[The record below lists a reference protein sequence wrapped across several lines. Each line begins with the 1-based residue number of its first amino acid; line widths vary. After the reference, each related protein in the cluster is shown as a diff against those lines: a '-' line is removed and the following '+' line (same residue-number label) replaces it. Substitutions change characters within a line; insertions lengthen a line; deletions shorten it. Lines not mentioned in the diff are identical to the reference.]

1 MSVILPHVRAALPFL
16 AHAALWPVRLALRA
30 YARATPR
37 AEDRVGAERRV
48 TFVLGS
54 AWGMG
59 GTIRTVH
66 NLAGHLASEGF
77 EVEILSVFRSRR
89 RPFFAFAPGVRVT
102 ALDDLRG
109 RRRLRRLPSALA
121 HPANAGPRWNL
132 WVDLRLV
139 RRLRR
144 RTGFLITTRPVLN
157 LIAADLRPPGLVLV
171 GQEHMSHD
179 IWGQRLRRA
188 MVAAYPRLDVLVAL
202 TEGDRARYE
211 QVTAGMVR
219 TERIPNSV
227 SALGGPE
234 PDLATPVLVGAGRL
248 TPQKGFDRLIEAFA
262 KIAGDHPAW
271 SVRIYGR
278 GGKRRA
284 LRRQIDAA
292 GLGDRVQLAG
302 ATKDMGAAM
311 AHGSIFVLSSRLE
324 GFPLI
329 LLEAM
334 SKGLA
339 PVAFDCRTGPGDIVD
354 DHRNGLL
361 VPDGDVDAL
370 AAAMA
375 ELMADDDLRRRCA
388 AAARETARD
397 YDMQG
402 AVGPRWEALLAEL
415 FAHAK
420 ANGRHL

>member
-1 MSVILPHVRAALPFL
+1 M
-16 AHAALWPVRLALRA
+16 
-30 YARATPR
+30 
-37 AEDRVGAERRV
+37 
-48 TFVLGS
+48 
-54 AWGMG
+54 
-59 GTIRTVH
+59 
-66 NLAGHLASEGF
+66 
-77 EVEILSVFRSRR
+77 
-89 RPFFAFAPGVRVT
+89 
-102 ALDDLRG
+102 
-109 RRRLRRLPSALA
+109 
-121 HPANAGPRWNL
+121 
-132 WVDLRLV
+132 

-157 LIAADLRPPGLVLV
+157 LIAADLRPPGLVRV

-179 IWGQRLRRA
+179 VWGRRLRRA

-211 QVTAGMVR
+211 QVTGGRLR

-234 PDLATPVLVGAGRL
+234 PDLAAPLLVGAGRL
-248 TPQKGFDRLIEAFA
+248 TSQKGFDRLIDAFA
-262 KIAGDHPAW
+262 KVAPDHPAW
-271 SVRIYGR
+271 RVRIHGR
-278 GGKRRA
+278 GGRRDD

-292 GLGDRVQLAG
+292 GLGDRVELAG

-311 AHGSIFVLSSRLE
+311 AEGSIFVLSSRLE

-339 PVAFDCRTGPGDIVD
+339 PVAFDCRTGPGDILD

-375 ELMADDDLRRRCA
+375 ELMADEDLRRRCA
-388 AAARETARD
+388 AAARETARA

-402 AVGPRWEALLAEL
+402 AVGPRWETLLADL

-420 ANGRHL
+420 ANGRRL